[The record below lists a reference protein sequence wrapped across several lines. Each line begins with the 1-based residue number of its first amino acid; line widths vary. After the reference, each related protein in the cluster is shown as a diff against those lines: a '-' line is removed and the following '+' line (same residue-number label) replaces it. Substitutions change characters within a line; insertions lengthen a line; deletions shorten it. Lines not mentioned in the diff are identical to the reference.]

1 MIKRQRPKILIFG
14 KNGQIGFELC
24 RSLSYLGD
32 LTALGSVE
40 CDIAD
45 PHRIIDTLDH
55 IKPDIIVN
63 AAAYTAVDKAESE
76 CELAFKINADA
87 PWIMAEWASK
97 YKALMVHYSTDYV
110 FDGTK
115 EPPYTEED
123 KPAPL
128 NVYGESKLAGDI
140 NIQNSGCDH
149 FIFRTSWVYGTRG
162 KNFYLTMQKLL
173 REKEEI
179 RVVNDQYGAPT
190 RCRTIADV
198 TALVLMQYISNREMQ
213 KKEIFGIYN
222 LTNSGKTTWYG
233 FAKAIREQMQYCD
246 KKQKLANILPI
257 SSDEY
262 PLPAKRPKN
271 SVLLCEK
278 LENTFMIKI
287 LDWREV
293 NSILYT

>member
-115 EPPYTEED
+115 ETPYTEED

-162 KNFYLTMQKLL
+162 KNFYLTMKRLL
-173 REKEEI
+173 LEKEEI

-198 TALVLMQYISNREMQ
+198 TSLVLMQYISNRELEN
-213 KKEIFGIYN
+213 KDVLGVYN
-222 LTNSGKTTWYG
+222 LTNSEKTTWYG
-233 FAKAIREQMQYCD
+233 FAKAIRE
-246 KKQKLANILPI
+246 KKRLENKSLKLADIIPI
-257 SSDEY
+257 SSKEY
-262 PLPAKRPKN
+262 PAPARRPEN
-271 SVLLCEK
+271 SLLSCEK
-278 LENTFMIKI
+278 LQKVFGIKTPGWKEPFSS
-287 LDWREV
+287 L
-293 NSILYT
+293 